1 MKDLT
6 QFFDETSFTYTYVLF
21 DELTKEA
28 IMIDPV
34 DTHLNDYL
42 NFINKNQINLRYV
55 IETHAHADHV
65 TSAGNLC
72 RATGAIAATPVHCN
86 ITPAEIQLS
95 DQQELTFG
103 NNEKIIA
110 YHTPGH
116 TEGSMT
122 FSWRNYLFTGDTLL
136 INGCGRTDFQG
147 GSSEKLYN
155 SITKVIF
162 TFPEN
167 TIICP
172 GHDYHGNKFSTIK
185 DEKLTNVRL
194 ANKSL
199 EEFVKIMRE
208 LDLPKPKL
216 IDKAVPA
223 NQGLGLVCHA
233 AE

>member
-6 QFFDETSFTYTYVLF
+6 QFFDETSFTYTYVLL

-42 NFINKNQINLRYV
+42 NFINKHQINLRYV

-103 NNEKIIA
+103 KNEKIIA

-136 INGCGRTDFQG
+136 INGCGRTDFQS

-162 TFPEN
+162 KFPES

-199 EEFVKIMRE
+199 EEFVKIMSE